1 VLVLAADPDEECL
14 GASALVAEARAS
26 GLDVHLVC
34 CTDRLPDGQ
43 VVGHESDMTR
53 WLVDLLGDGRDTA
66 LVAPWRHDGRPDHE
80 AAGRAAASAARRT
93 GSQLWEYPRIVEGGA
108 ALEPVLV
115 TRAADLP
122 DETLERLHQRQQDPW
137 GVESRW
143 YERRKRQLMLS
154 MLPRER
160 FRHALELGCSIG
172 ALAEDLA
179 KRCDRLLAVD
189 SSTSA
194 LAAASRRLA
203 GLPGTAV
210 ARLDIPYEWPESDDF
225 DLVVVSEVGYF
236 LSPLALEELVRR
248 VAESMTPDGV
258 LILCHWRHSIE
269 GWVMDAAQVHAGFE
283 RGGLAPVQAR
293 YADRDVEILVFT
305 HADSWLDPML

>member
-1 VLVLAADPDEECL
+1 VLVLVAHPDDARP
-14 GASALVAEARAS
+14 GTLVADARAS
-26 GLDVHLVC
+26 GLEVHLVC
-34 CTDRLPDGQ
+34 FTDRLPDGQ
-43 VVGHESDMTR
+43 VVGHESELTG

-93 GSQLWEYPRIVEGGA
+93 GSQLWEYPDMVEGWS
-108 ALEPVLV
+108 ALEHVLV
-115 TRAADLP
+115 TDAAGLP
-122 DETLERLHQRQQDPW
+122 DETLERLHQREQDPW

-143 YERRKRQLMLS
+143 YERRKRQLVLS
-154 MLPRER
+154 MLPGER

-189 SSTSA
+189 SSPSA

-203 GLPGTAV
+203 GLPGAAV
-210 ARLDIPYEWPESDDF
+210 ALLDIPYEWPYSDGF

-248 VAESMTPDGV
+248 VAESLTDDGV
-258 LILCHWRHSIE
+258 LVLCHWRHPIE
-269 GWVMDAAQVHAGFE
+269 GWVLDAAQVHAGFE
-283 RGGLAPVQAR
+283 RGGLAAAGAR
-293 YADRDVEILVFT
+293 YVDRDVEICVFT
-305 HADSWLDPML
+305 RAGGWPDPML